1 MGIVEKELA
10 AFEFS
15 NGQQHRVELNMGGAI
30 HLHMGNVR
38 LDMTEEEFRH
48 FVSVISEARDRLREE
63 KSLDGAEG
71 ASAEADADDGFEA
84 TDPAAKARD
93 DD

>member
-15 NGQQHRVELNMGGAI
+15 NGQQHRVELNTGGAI

-48 FVSVISEARDRLREE
+48 FVSVIAEARDRLREE
-63 KSLDGAEG
+63 KSLDGSEG
-71 ASAEADADDGFEA
+71 ASAEADADGVEA
-84 TDPAAKARD
+84 TDPAAKAQD